1 MLDSG
6 TTKTVVKSKR
16 GLQLTGPSDK
26 IVVVANGGELA
37 ASNTALLQTRA
48 LSKGAREAI
57 VVPGMSQPALMSV
70 STLANNGYTTIFLP
84 GNEGVDVFGANDVVI
99 SSTAPPALQGWRDGR
114 GLWMVPVVDDTTISP
129 SLDLAETA
137 MSVYELPST
146 KEVVRFLHASL
157 GHPTQ
162 ATLLTAAQ
170 HGNLV
175 TFPGMT
181 PQNISRHFP
190 ESDATQKGHMKQ
202 TKQGVR
208 STKIVDED
216 AMLGFKPQPG
226 VKHKDVYLMVFD
238 ATKKS
243 MFSDQTGKFP
253 ITSARGNKYIMV
265 AVELDG
271 NYIDGEPLQSRS
283 AKSLTKAYLA
293 IFQRWKA
300 TGVICPNWHILDNEA
315 PEELK
320 QAIRD
325 NKCRVELT
333 PADQH
338 RRNAAERAIQTFKGH
353 FISVLAG
360 VDNSFPINQWDELLP
375 QTILT
380 LNLLRQSNVAPNISA
395 WAYHHGSFDYNRM
408 PLAPMGCAVQF
419 HIKPSRRKTFG
430 EHSEDGFYLKTSEEH
445 YRTHVVFCK
454 KTRAK
459 RLADTVFFKHK
470 YITQPTVTPADAI
483 VNALTKLQDAIQGI
497 QHSKNDA
504 HFEALRRLEQTLQPQ
519 NKQII
524 KTEGQVKLP
533 RVEQQIKLTTQQ
545 VPRVRFDESPPTVHD
560 PPPRLIVTSPQKP
573 IVERK
578 IVAPPPKPILKPPKY
593 IDDSIAARVRE
604 RRFQSQTMVNESIA
618 DRVARRRREA
628 AHAVLDQETGELLE
642 YRRLLKHPRFKEVW
656 NRSAA
661 DEFGRLAQ
669 GIGGR
674 IKGTDTMRFIHK
686 REIPVDR
693 LKDVTYIKFVCTVRT
708 EKKDPNRMR
717 ATMGGNLI
725 NYPDDVGVPTANLLL
740 IKIFL
745 NSVISTKG
753 AKFANAD
760 LANFYLMSPLKRPEY
775 AKIKLSDIPE
785 EVIKEYNLHQLATPD
800 GWVYVK
806 VTRAMYGLPQ
816 AGSLGQDQLEK
827 RLNQEGYYQS
837 QTVPGLWKHKTK
849 TIQFVLVVDDFGIKY
864 ISKDDLDHLIST
876 LEKYYEVSVDLDG
889 KEFVKIE
896 LDWDYENKRVHLSMA
911 PYLQKALRQFDNIVP
926 TKRHD
931 SPYPHIE
938 TKYGAKQQYAE
949 YDTSAPVGK
958 DEQKHV
964 QQVTG
969 KFNWY
974 ARGVDGTL
982 LTPISALSAQQ
993 AKPTQSTMKRVKQF
1007 LDYAATQEPA
1017 VTTYRASDMVL
1028 AIHSDAG
1035 YLNEEGARSRAGG
1048 HHFLSENVDNPS
1060 NNGAIYNEA
1069 SIIKSVMS
1077 SAAEAE
1083 IGALYINA
1091 RKGVEIR
1098 NILKE
1103 MGHMQPPTPVQ
1114 TDNSTADGIVNLR
1127 VQPKRTKAMDMR
1139 FHWLRD
1145 REVNQKQFRFYWRPG
1160 TLMRADYWTK
1170 HHSPAHHRHM
1180 RNEILTPY
1188 DVVLNLRKKIAKSST
1203 ARVC

>member
-6 TTKTVVKSKR
+6 ASKTFVNSR
-16 GLQLTGPSDK
+16 QGLQLTGRSDK
-26 IVVVANGGELA
+26 VVETAGGTKLHA
-37 ASNTALLQTRA
+37 TVTGLLSTRA

-70 STLANNGYTTIFLP
+70 STLANNGYTTVFLP
-84 GNEGVDVFGANDVVI
+84 GNDGVDIYGANDVVI

-114 GLWMVPVVDDTTISP
+114 GMWMVPVVDDNQISP
-129 SLDLAETA
+129 GLDVAETA
-137 MSVYELPST
+137 MGVYELPST
-146 KEVVRFLHASL
+146 KEVVRFLHAAL
-157 GHPTQ
+157 GNPTQ

-181 PQNISRHFP
+181 PQNILRHFP
-190 ESDATQKGHMKQ
+190 ESDETQKGHMKQ

-216 AMLGFKPQPG
+216 AMLGVKHQPG
-226 VKHKDVYLMVFD
+226 VKHKDVYLIVFD

-283 AKSLTKAYLA
+283 AKSLTKAYQA

-360 VDNSFPINQWDELLP
+360 VADGFPINQWDELLP

-483 VNALTKLQDAIQGI
+483 VNALTKLQDAIKGI

-519 NKQII
+519 NKQTI
-524 KTEGQVKLP
+524 KTGEQVKLP
-533 RVEQQIKLTTQQ
+533 RVEQQIELTQQ
-545 VPRVRFDESPPTVHD
+545 IPRVRFDDSPPTVHNPA
-560 PPPRLIVTSPQKP
+560 PPSLIVASPQKP
-573 IVERK
+573 FVERQIVES
-578 IVAPPPKPILKPPKY
+578 PPKPILKPPKY
-593 IDDSIAARVRE
+593 IDESIAARVRA
-604 RRFQSQTMVNESIA
+604 RRLQSKTTVNETIA
-618 DRVARRRREA
+618 DRVAQRRREA

-642 YRRLLKHPRFKEVW
+642 YRRLQKHPRFKEVW

-674 IKGTDTMRFIHK
+674 IKGTNTMQFVHK
-686 REIPVDR
+686 KDIPFDR

-708 EKKDPNRMR
+708 EKKNPNRMR

-725 NYPDDVGVPTANLLL
+725 NYPDDCGVPTANLLL

-775 AKIKLSDIPE
+775 AKIKLTDIPE
-785 EVIKEYNLHQLATPD
+785 EVINEYKLRQLATPD

-816 AGSLGQDQLEK
+816 AGSLGQDQLEN

-837 QTVPGLWKHKTK
+837 QTVSGLWKHKTK
-849 TIQFVLVVDDFGIKY
+849 TIQFVLVVNDFGIKY
-864 ISKDDLDHLIST
+864 INKDDLDHLIRT
-876 LEKYYEVSVDLDG
+876 LEKYYEVAVDLDG

-1035 YLNEEGARSRAGG
+1035 YLNVEDARSRAGG
-1048 HHFLSENVDNPS
+1048 HHFLSENVDNPA

-1114 TDNSTADGIVNLR
+1114 TDNSTAEGIVNLR

-1145 REVNQKQFRFYWRPG
+1145 RGVNQKQFKFYWRPG
-1160 TLMRADYWTK
+1160 TSMRADYWTK

-1188 DVVLNLRKKIAKSST
+1188 DVVLNLRKKLAEQ
-1203 ARVC
+1203 